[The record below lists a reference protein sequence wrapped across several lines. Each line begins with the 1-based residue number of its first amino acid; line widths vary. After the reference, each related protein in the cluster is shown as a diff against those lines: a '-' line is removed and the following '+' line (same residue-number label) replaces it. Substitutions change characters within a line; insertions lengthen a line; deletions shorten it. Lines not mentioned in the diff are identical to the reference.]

1 MKEKSLIFLLSMLLS
16 AGVFAQSS
24 TAVNAGIKAGANYST
39 LIRQSKNLSA
49 DYRLG
54 YIGGAFVRMNINQ
67 FYLQPEVLLS
77 SKNTFIHTGISTDN
91 NNQGNPVSTSTTL
104 QLNSVDV
111 PLLLGLKLIQTD
123 QFNLRLMGGPLVS
136 IVFDSKG
143 LEGLFSSETPVR
155 DAYNKSIWGYQ
166 AGIGAD
172 LGSLILD
179 AVYESSFNE
188 AYNLRRYNLG
198 KPRNGL
204 FISRCTQLSIS
215 F

>member
-1 MKEKSLIFLLSMLLS
+1 
-16 AGVFAQSS
+16 
-24 TAVNAGIKAGANYST
+24 
-39 LIRQSKNLSA
+39 LSA

-54 YIGGAFVRMNINQ
+54 YVGGAFVRLNINQ

-77 SKNTFIHTGISTDN
+77 SKNTFIRTDISTN
-91 NNQGNPVSTSTTL
+91 NTNPDNPVSTSPTL

-123 QFNLRLMGGPLVS
+123 QFNLRLMGGPLAS

-143 LEGLFSSETPVR
+143 LRGLFSSETPVR

-172 LGSLILD
+172 LGSLTLD

-188 AYNLRRYNLG
+188 AYDLSRYNLG

-204 FISRCTQLSIS
+204 FLLTVGIKFLQTE
-215 F
+215 